1 MVERVMGVTT
11 TSKETVTMAIKRIM
25 AVVAATMLE
34 VAGTISKTKLS
45 KKDANT
51 LPKI

>member
-1 MVERVMGVTT
+1 MGMAT
-11 TSKETVTMAIKRIM
+11 TSKETVTMAIKRVM
-25 AVVAATMLE
+25 AVVAVVTMLE
-34 VAGTISKTKLS
+34 VVETISKTKLS